1 MKPFYGIGQNP
12 IPYSYYANKKI
23 NSNNKIHFTGATE
36 EFSKRFIRTQ
46 KEIIDEFIKDPKS
59 NWIAGNLPDSWLA
72 KLTGKNPDEKD
83 KIIKQIFLLFR
94 AAIKHLKPYDAPI
107 NSKEY
112 SQLKANLENKR
123 IKEASEF
130 LTKGLRHF
138 GILSENNSVNF
149 KRLKVK
155 GQYIKRGYV
164 LKEKGQNPTLER
176 LFIKKFKK
184 INPLSFECN
193 TNGQYSEIAH
203 GLFLNKNISS
213 EYITKFHWGD
223 TKAGYMATKYETAP
237 KHSSPIVKFRQFY
250 NNQKEFADDFLNK
263 TGIKLYEVIDED
275 IAIGQIKKNK
285 FHPYSKETLIL
296 KFLQRTLNKYGLRHN
311 DLHNLNAII
320 GTTNDGKPIVKII
333 DIGGIVQDYNLN

>member
-12 IPYSYYANKKI
+12 VPYSYCQSKL
-23 NSNNKIHFTGATE
+23 NNNTQLSFLGATE
-36 EFSKRFIRTQ
+36 EFSKRFITTQ

-59 NWIAGNLPDSWLA
+59 NWIAGSLPDSWLA
-72 KLTGKNPDEKD
+72 KLTGKTQDEKNNIIE
-83 KIIKQIFLLFR
+83 KIFMLFR
-94 AAIKHLKPYDAPI
+94 AAIKHLKPYDAPK

-112 SQLKANLENKR
+112 RQSKADLENKR
-123 IKEASEF
+123 IKEASAF

-138 GILSENNSVNF
+138 GILSENNSVHL

-184 INPLSFECN
+184 INPLSYECN

-203 GLFLNKNISS
+203 GLFLNKNIPS

-250 NNQKEFADDFLNK
+250 DSQKEFANDFLKK
-263 TGIKLYEVIDED
+263 TGIELYEVIDED

-285 FHPYSKETLIL
+285 FHPYTKETLIL
-296 KFLQRTLNKYGLRHN
+296 KFLQKILNKHGLRHN

-320 GTTNDGKPIVKII
+320 GTTTDGKPIVKII
-333 DIGGIVQDYNLN
+333 DIGGITQF